1 MEMAMPKLSEFQLGL
16 CDEAQHFMLNL
27 KKDNLEEAEKQA
39 YFLYKRLQELNGN
52 DE

>member
-16 CDEAQHFMLNL
+16 CDEAQKFMINL
-27 KKDNLEEAEKQA
+27 QNDNLEEAERQA

-52 DE
+52 E